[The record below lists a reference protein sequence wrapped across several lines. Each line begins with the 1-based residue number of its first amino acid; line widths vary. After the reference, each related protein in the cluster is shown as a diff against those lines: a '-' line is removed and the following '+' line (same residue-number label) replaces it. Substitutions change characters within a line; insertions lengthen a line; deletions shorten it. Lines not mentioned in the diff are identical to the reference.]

1 MPRGFGGELER
12 MPADVRAALGFDR
25 LGAAE
30 LAQLFPGS
38 GTLGGYAR
46 VR

>member
-1 MPRGFGGELER
+1 